1 MKIENRTFIIS
12 GGASGLGRATTLD
25 IVAKGGNVAI
35 LDLNETL
42 AKEVI
47 AASTSSSKVKF
58 FETDV
63 TNTDQIA
70 ASVKSAAEWAVS
82 SKAPLGGIIAAAG
95 VANPSLIY
103 GRQGPLDLDGFK
115 FVMDINVTG
124 TVDLVRNGLEY
135 LTKVEPEGPD
145 GERGIIIMVASAAAY
160 EGQSGQVAY
169 SASKG
174 AVVSMTLPMA
184 RDLSRYGVRVMT
196 LAPSMFDS
204 PMTERMSAKVK
215 ESLTRSMEFPKRPGK
230 PHEFSQVAIACI
242 ESSMLNGEII
252 RLDGASR
259 MPARL

>member
-35 LDLNETL
+35 LDLNESL

-47 AASTSSSKVKF
+47 SSTSSSKVKF
-58 FETDV
+58 FSTDV
-63 TNTDQIA
+63 TDTEQVA
-70 ASVKSAAEWAVS
+70 SSVKSAAEWAVS

-95 VANPSLIY
+95 VANPALIY

-115 FVMDINVTG
+115 FVNDINVVG

-145 GERGIIIMVASAAAY
+145 GERGVIIMVASAAAY

-174 AVVSMTLPMA
+174 AIVSMTLPMA

-204 PMTERMSAKVK
+204 PMTERMPAKVK
-215 ESLTRSMEFPKRPGK
+215 ESLMRSMEFPKRPGK
-230 PHEFSQVAIACI
+230 PHEFAQVAVACI
-242 ESSMLNGEII
+242 ESSILNGEVI
-252 RLDGASR
+252 RLDGGSR

>member
-1 MKIENRTFIIS
+1 MKIEKRTFLIS

-25 IVAKGGNVAI
+25 IVAKGGSVAI

-42 AKEVI
+42 AQEVI
-47 AASTSSSKVKF
+47 SITSADKVKF

-63 TNTDQIA
+63 TNTEQVA
-70 ASVKSAAEWAVS
+70 SSVKSAAEWAVS
-82 SKAPLGGIIAAAG
+82 SNAPLGGIIAAAG
-95 VANPSLIY
+95 VANPGLIY

-115 FVMDINVTG
+115 FVVDINVTG

-135 LTKVEPEGPD
+135 LTKVEPAGPD
-145 GERGIIIMVASAAAY
+145 GERGVIIMVASAAAF
-160 EGQSGQVAY
+160 EGQSGQTAY

-184 RDLSRYGVRVMT
+184 RDLSRYGIRVMT

-242 ESSMLNGEII
+242 ESSMLNGEVI